1 VRAPAGAGI
10 AGTVRLGYG
19 PTAGFETLA
28 AIQAGV
34 EDDSRNVTVIASELF
49 SGEIPARV

>member
-1 VRAPAGAGI
+1 M
-10 AGTVRLGYG
+10 AGTVRLGYA

-49 SGEIPARV
+49 SAEIPARV